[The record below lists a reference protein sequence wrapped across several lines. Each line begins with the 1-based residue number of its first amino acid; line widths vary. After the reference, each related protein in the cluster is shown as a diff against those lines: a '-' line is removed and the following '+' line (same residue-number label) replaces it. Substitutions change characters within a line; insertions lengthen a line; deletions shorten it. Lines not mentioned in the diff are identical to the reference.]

1 MNDIFLHSEL
11 QWYIC
16 NESGCECVCIVHVP
30 VCVQGQLQ
38 LLKKKSRQPCYHAAD
53 IFPLYITSS
62 MAAIDIMIEWWA
74 SI

>member
-1 MNDIFLHSEL
+1 MNDIFLHSEP

-38 LLKKKSRQPCYHAAD
+38 LLKKKK
-53 IFPLYITSS
+53 
-62 MAAIDIMIEWWA
+62 
-74 SI
+74 